1 MGSDDIVDFEVIE
14 NSKENIQAIP
24 SGRSAR
30 ALAQLYTPPLG
41 AKPGHAPSPLQTQD
55 AHSAKRLEFEKELM
69 KIDDSDDPLD
79 IYDRYVK
86 WTLEAYPS
94 AQNDKQSQLGPLL
107 ERATKAFQSS
117 SHYKDDPRY
126 LKLWLHYIRL
136 FADAPQEIFR
146 FLARHNIGG
155 GLALYYEEY
164 AAWLEGAGRF
174 SQAEEIYSMGIE
186 KEARPTERLIRKY
199 GEFQHRF
206 ESRPQDAP
214 EPSSPALPAIRPAL
228 AAKVDPFA
236 PASPDPQAQRQQ
248 KTAKPKSG
256 KPKMAIFSDES
267 EPPKISSS
275 GSGKGWDNIE
285 TLADRKKENAQEAR
299 PWAGETLKAGKT
311 NKGAGKMMIFK
322 DEVSLLPAYPSSHI
336 YDHRTN
342 WWALALCIQTKS
354 HLNDATS
361 VPHPFREQLQAVNPK
376 TGRVEVVFVDL
387 EQVYPNHSDPMS
399 VEFSFEELRARHRG
413 WLNKDWAAIR
423 RTEQEQA
430 RKAAEEAAAAQRP
443 APKATP
449 LVLKPEPLALKQD
462 TQKPPKPQ
470 TIPLKGGED
479 DGLAGDDENR
489 PPSQADIEKAK
500 AARKARKEERANRT
514 RKIQVMDVKEISGET
529 QTIQAKLDSPS
540 KKSKVRRKK
549 GGREATMTLHTK
561 EAMDDIY
568 EIFNQPLK
576 KPEAEGQASESQSEE
591 ASSDDDESDYTSGA
605 ESTITRSEFGDETTV
620 GGDFTLGTVIGDHTS
635 DDDSGSEVDNTEV
648 DHTEID
654 NTDVRSVSAWS
665 DLSGDGD
672 AASDDEDQ
680 NDTVR
685 TVLSVRSNE
694 ESEHSEDDSF
704 EEVTHPLVTS
714 GEQRVPEVTTP
725 TSPAAPASLP
735 TRFVPVPPE
744 NHDYPMKPYRD
755 PVQAAN
761 NRLPFMT
768 PIVEKTESSL
778 GFATAY
784 AQKEQLNA
792 KTPSRSKGDLIIFED
807 NDENEPGSPFQDFLG
822 QAIDGPGKIT
832 KLSLRQ
838 SEPTPSALLAEVV
851 GESARKPLAAKPDVF
866 RDTKPV
872 GPIVQDLQP
881 NPVQEDIRNTILQN
895 IQPPLDSYDGY
906 FADTEAVSGKGL
918 EIQKY
923 TKAVKKMKNNAQDKT
938 MTNLSMPPKLMFEGS
953 KRTFTVKR
961 ELGKGAFAPV
971 YLIESTPKDEDDE
984 NAPVQMGK
992 GDFGLKRRPLEA
1004 LKMEDPPTPWEFYIM
1019 RQAKRRLGVSRA
1031 ADSIV
1036 HAYEMHVFQD
1046 ECYLIEEFRD
1056 QGTLLDL
1063 VNVARAENGVMDEQL
1078 AMFFTVELLRTVE
1091 ALHSKGILHGDLK
1104 ADNILVRFDALQ
1116 KGEWDSIYQRD
1127 GRDGWASKG
1136 ISLIDFGRGIDMKAF
1151 RPDVQFIADWE
1162 CTEADCAEMREARPW
1177 TYQIDYHG
1185 LAGIVHNLLFGKYM
1199 STVAEKGAGLGA
1211 GATKTYKIKE
1221 SLKRYWQ
1228 TDIWHECFDLL
1239 LNPLMHMGD
1248 EEGGKLP
1255 VLKGMREVREKMET
1269 HLESNCEKG
1278 IGLKA
1283 LVRKMEEA
1291 VKKRLREGQA
1301 AHPTSPP
1308 PQHRRYLTIH
1318 TYEAMTVELPTLLLQ
1333 FQPEA
1338 EELKPRQK
1346 YDQAARQF
1354 VKQLDNVPAAQW
1366 LKGADTPQ
1374 DVLEP
1379 TR

>member
-41 AKPGHAPSPLQTQD
+41 AKPGHTPSPLQTQD
-55 AHSAKRLEFEKELM
+55 AHSARRLEFEKELM
-69 KIDDSDDPLD
+69 NIDDSDDPLD

-86 WTLEAYPS
+86 WTLDAYPS

-117 SHYKDDPRY
+117 SHYKNDPRY

-136 FADAPQEIFR
+136 FADTPQEIFR
-146 FLARHNIGG
+146 FLARHNIGD

-174 SQAEEIYSMGIE
+174 SQAEEIYSLGIE
-186 KEARPTERLIRKY
+186 KEARPTERLVRKY

-206 ESRPQDAP
+206 ESRPQDVP
-214 EPSSPALPAIRPAL
+214 EPSSPALPAVRPAL
-228 AAKVDPFA
+228 AAKIDPFA
-236 PASPDPQAQRQQ
+236 PASPEPQAQSQP
-248 KTAKPKSG
+248 KAAKPKSG
-256 KPKMAIFSDES
+256 KPKMAIFSDEG
-267 EPPKISSS
+267 EPARTSSS
-275 GSGKGWDNIE
+275 GSGKGWDSIG
-285 TLADRKKENAQEAR
+285 TIADRKKENTQEAR
-299 PWAGETLKAGKT
+299 PWAGETLKGGKT

-322 DEVSLLPAYPSSHI
+322 DE
-336 YDHRTN
+336 
-342 WWALALCIQTKS
+342 TKS
-354 HLNDATS
+354 HLNDETS
-361 VPHPFREQLQAVNPK
+361 IPHPLREQLQAINPK

-387 EQVYPNHSDPMS
+387 EQVYPNHRDPMS

-413 WLNKDWAAIR
+413 WLDRDWATIR
-423 RTEQEQA
+423 REEQEQA
-430 RKAAEEAAAAQRP
+430 RKVAEEAAAAQLPKPKP
-443 APKATP
+443 APLAPKQ
-449 LVLKPEPLALKQD
+449 EPLGLKQD
-462 TQKPPKPQ
+462 AQKPPKPQ
-470 TIPLKGGED
+470 TVPLKGGED
-479 DGLAGDDENR
+479 DVLAGDDENR
-489 PPSQADIEKAK
+489 PPSQADVEKAK
-500 AARKARKEERANRT
+500 AAKKARKEERANRT

-568 EIFNQPLK
+568 EIFNQPLN
-576 KPEAEGQASESQSEE
+576 KPEEEVAEPQSEE
-591 ASSDDDESDYTSGA
+591 VSTEDDESDYTSGA
-605 ESTITRSEFGDETTV
+605 ESTATRSEFGDETTV
-620 GGDFTLGTVIGDHTS
+620 GGDFTLGTVIGDNDS
-635 DDDSGSEVDNTEV
+635 DDGSGSGSEA
-648 DHTEID
+648 DHTEVENTELD

-665 DLSGDGD
+665 DLTESKD
-672 AASDDEDQ
+672 AKDDEEDDEDNN

-685 TVLSVRSNE
+685 FARTND
-694 ESEHSEDDSF
+694 ESEHSEDESF
-704 EEVTHPLVTS
+704 EQVTHPLVNWE
-714 GEQRVPEVTTP
+714 EQYEPEVTTP
-725 TSPAAPASLP
+725 TSPEAPASLP

-744 NHDYPMKPYRD
+744 DHNYPMRPYRD
-755 PVQAAN
+755 SMQAAN

-807 NDENEPGSPFQDFLG
+807 GDEDEPGSSPFQDLLG

-838 SEPTPSALLAEVV
+838 SEPSPSELLAATVDEP
-851 GESARKPLAAKPDVF
+851 ARKPLAAKPAVF
-866 RDTKPV
+866 RDPKPTGPIIQDMQCNPV
-872 GPIVQDLQP
+872 G
-881 NPVQEDIRNTILQN
+881 EDIRNMILQE

-923 TKAVKKMKNNAQDKT
+923 TKAVKKIKNNAQDKT
-938 MTNLSMPPKLMFEGS
+938 ITNLAAPPKLVFEGS
-953 KRTFTVKR
+953 DRTYTVKR

-971 YLIESTPKDEDDE
+971 YLIESTPKDEEDE
-984 NAPVQMGK
+984 NAHAQMGK
-992 GDFGLKRRPLEA
+992 GDFGLKRRSLEA
-1004 LKMEDPPTPWEFYIM
+1004 LKMEDPPTPWEFYVM

-1031 ADSIV
+1031 SDSIV
-1036 HAYEMHVFQD
+1036 HAYEMHVFRD

-1063 VNVARAENGVMDEQL
+1063 VNIARAENGVMDEQL
-1078 AMFFTVELLRTVE
+1078 AMFFTVELFRTVE
-1091 ALHSKGILHGDLK
+1091 ALHAKGIIHGDLK

-1116 KGEWDSIYQRD
+1116 KGEWDSVYQRD

-1151 RPDVQFIADWE
+1151 KPDVQFIADWPT
-1162 CTEADCAEMREARPW
+1162 TEADCAEMREARPW

-1185 LAGIVHNLLFGKYM
+1185 LAGIVHNLLFGKYI

-1221 SLKRYWQ
+1221 TLKRYWQ
-1228 TDIWHECFDLL
+1228 TEIWHECLDLL
-1239 LNPLMHMGD
+1239 LNPLMHMED
-1248 EEGGKLP
+1248 EEGRKLP
-1255 VLKGMREVREKMET
+1255 VLKGMKEVREKMEA

-1291 VKKRLREGQA
+1291 VKKR
-1301 AHPTSPP
+1301 
-1308 PQHRRYLTIH
+1308 
-1318 TYEAMTVELPTLLLQ
+1318 
-1333 FQPEA
+1333 
-1338 EELKPRQK
+1338 
-1346 YDQAARQF
+1346 
-1354 VKQLDNVPAAQW
+1354 
-1366 LKGADTPQ
+1366 
-1374 DVLEP
+1374 
-1379 TR
+1379 

>member
-1 MGSDDIVDFEVIE
+1 MGSNDIVDFEVIE

-69 KIDDSDDPLD
+69 NIDDSDDPLD

-86 WTLEAYPS
+86 WTLDAYPS

-117 SHYKDDPRY
+117 SHYKNDPRY

-146 FLARHNIGG
+146 FLARHEIGD

-206 ESRPQDAP
+206 ESRPKDVP
-214 EPSSPALPAIRPAL
+214 EPSSPAIPAVRPAL

-236 PASPDPQAQRQQ
+236 PASPDPQPQSQPR
-248 KTAKPKSG
+248 TAKPKSG
-256 KPKMAIFSDES
+256 KPKMAIFSDEG
-267 EPPKISSS
+267 EPARTSSS
-275 GSGKGWDNIE
+275 GSGKGWDSIG
-285 TLADRKKENAQEAR
+285 TIADRKKENAQEAR
-299 PWAGETLKAGKT
+299 PWAGETLKGGKT

-322 DEVSLLPAYPSSHI
+322 DE
-336 YDHRTN
+336 
-342 WWALALCIQTKS
+342 TKS
-354 HLNDATS
+354 HLDDGTPI
-361 VPHPFREQLQAVNPK
+361 PHPFREQLQAVNPK

-387 EQVYPNHSDPMS
+387 EQVYPNRRDPMS
-399 VEFSFEELRARHRG
+399 IEFSFEELRARHRG
-413 WLNKDWAAIR
+413 WLDHDWAAIR
-423 RTEQEQA
+423 REEQK
-430 RKAAEEAAAAQRP
+430 KAKKLAEETAAAQQTTSKSAP
-443 APKATP
+443 LAPKA
-449 LVLKPEPLALKQD
+449 EPLAPKQD
-462 TQKPPKPQ
+462 SQKPPKLQ
-470 TIPLKGGED
+470 TVPLKGGED
-479 DGLAGDDENR
+479 DALAGDDENR

-500 AARKARKEERANRT
+500 AAKKARKEERANRT

-576 KPEAEGQASESQSEE
+576 SEEPAPEPQSEE
-591 ASSDDDESDYTSGA
+591 VSSDEDDDESDYTSGA
-605 ESTITRSEFGDETTV
+605 ESTATRSEFGDETTI
-620 GGDFTLGTVIGDHTS
+620 GGDFTLGTVIGDNDS
-635 DDDSGSEVDNTEV
+635 DNDSGSDVDNTEV
-648 DHTEID
+648 DHTETD

-665 DLSGDGD
+665 DLSENRG
-672 AASDDEDQ
+672 AASDDENDGG

-685 TVLSVRSNE
+685 SVRSNE
-694 ESEHSEDDSF
+694 GSEHSEDESF
-704 EEVTHPLVTS
+704 EEVTHPLVNP
-714 GEQRVPEVTTP
+714 GERHEPEVTTP
-725 TSPAAPASLP
+725 TSPQAPSSLP

-744 NHDYPMKPYRD
+744 NHNYPMRPYRD

-778 GFATAY
+778 GFSTAC

-807 NDENEPGSPFQDFLG
+807 GDEDEDDTSGSAFQDLLG

-832 KLSLRQ
+832 KLSLKQ
-838 SEPTPSALLAEVV
+838 SQPTASELLAEAIDQP
-851 GESARKPLAAKPDVF
+851 ERKPLSAKPSVF
-866 RDTKPV
+866 RDPKPT
-872 GPIVQDLQP
+872 GPIIQDSQC
-881 NPVQEDIRNTILQN
+881 NPVTEDVRNVILRE

-923 TKAVKKMKNNAQDKT
+923 TKAVKKMKANTQDKT
-938 MTNLSMPPKLMFEGS
+938 LTNLSAPPKLIFDGS
-953 KRTFTVKR
+953 ERTFTVKR

-971 YLIESTPKDEDDE
+971 YLIESTPKDSDDE
-984 NAPVQMGK
+984 NTAIHLSQG
-992 GDFGLKRRPLEA
+992 RRHLEA

-1019 RQAKRRLGVSRA
+1019 RQAKLRLGTSRA
-1031 ADSIV
+1031 AASIV
-1036 HAYEMHVFQD
+1036 DAYEMHVFQD

-1063 VNVARAENGVMDEQL
+1063 VNIARAENGVMDEQL
-1078 AMFFTVELLRTVE
+1078 AMFFTIELLRTVE
-1091 ALHSKGILHGDLK
+1091 ALHTQGIIHGDLK
-1104 ADNILVRFDALQ
+1104 ADNILVRFDTLH
-1116 KGEWDSIYQRD
+1116 KTDDWDSVYQRS
-1127 GRDGWASKG
+1127 GAAGWASKG
-1136 ISLIDFGRGIDMKAF
+1136 ISLIDFGRGIDMTAF

-1162 CTEADCAEMREARPW
+1162 TTEADCAEMREARPW
-1177 TYQIDYHG
+1177 TFQIDYHG
-1185 LAGIVHNLLFGKYM
+1185 LAGIVHNLLFGKYI
-1199 STVAEKGAGLGA
+1199 STIAEKDPKAGL
-1211 GATKTYKIKE
+1211 GATKTYRIKE

-1228 TDIWHECFDLL
+1228 TDLWADCLDLL
-1239 LNPLMHMGD
+1239 LNPLTKVGE
-1248 EEGGKLP
+1248 EEGQRLP
-1255 VLKGMREVREKMET
+1255 ALKCMKSVRERMEE
-1269 HLESNCEKG
+1269 HLERNCEKG

-1291 VKKRLREGQA
+1291 VRKR
-1301 AHPTSPP
+1301 
-1308 PQHRRYLTIH
+1308 
-1318 TYEAMTVELPTLLLQ
+1318 
-1333 FQPEA
+1333 
-1338 EELKPRQK
+1338 
-1346 YDQAARQF
+1346 
-1354 VKQLDNVPAAQW
+1354 
-1366 LKGADTPQ
+1366 
-1374 DVLEP
+1374 
-1379 TR
+1379 

>member
-69 KIDDSDDPLD
+69 NTDDSDDPLD
-79 IYDRYVK
+79 AYDRYVK

-117 SHYKDDPRY
+117 SHYKNDPRY

-146 FLARHNIGG
+146 FLARHDIGD

-206 ESRPQDAP
+206 ESRPKHVP
-214 EPSSPALPAIRPAL
+214 EPSSPALPAVRPAL
-228 AAKVDPFA
+228 AAKIDPFA
-236 PASPDPQAQRQQ
+236 PASPDPQPQSQP

-256 KPKMAIFSDES
+256 KPKMAIFSDEG
-267 EPPKISSS
+267 EPAKTSSS
-275 GSGKGWDNIE
+275 STSSGQGWDSIG
-285 TLADRKKENAQEAR
+285 TIADRKKENAQEAR
-299 PWAGETLKAGKT
+299 PWAGETLKGGKT

-322 DEVSLLPAYPSSHI
+322 DE
-336 YDHRTN
+336 
-342 WWALALCIQTKS
+342 
-354 HLNDATS
+354 
-361 VPHPFREQLQAVNPK
+361 AVNPK

-387 EQVYPNHSDPMS
+387 EQVYPNRRDPMS

-413 WLNKDWAAIR
+413 WLDRDWGAVR
-423 RTEQEQA
+423 REEQRKA
-430 RKAAEEAAAAQRP
+430 RKLAEKAVAAQQPKPKP
-443 APKATP
+443 APLAPKT
-449 LVLKPEPLALKQD
+449 EPLAPKQD
-462 TQKPPKPQ
+462 AQKPPKPQ
-470 TIPLKGGED
+470 TVPLKGGEED
-479 DGLAGDDENR
+479 ALAGDDENR

-500 AARKARKEERANRT
+500 AAKKARKEERANRT
-514 RKIQVMDVKEISGET
+514 RKIQVMDVKEVSGET

-576 KPEAEGQASESQSEE
+576 SEEPTPEPQSEE
-591 ASSDDDESDYTSGA
+591 VSSDDDDDESDYTSGA
-605 ESTITRSEFGDETTV
+605 ESTATRSEFGDETTV
-620 GGDFTLGTVIGDHTS
+620 GGDFTLGTVIGDNDS
-635 DDDSGSEVDNTEV
+635 DDGSGSDVDNTEV
-648 DHTEID
+648 DRTEID
-654 NTDVRSVSAWS
+654 STDTRSVSAWS
-665 DLSGDGD
+665 DHSDNRNT
-672 AASDDEDQ
+672 ASDDDDDQ

-685 TVLSVRSNE
+685 YDPVRSVRSDE
-694 ESEHSEDDSF
+694 GSEHSEDESF
-704 EEVTHPLVTS
+704 EEVTHPLVRS
-714 GEQRVPEVTTP
+714 GERHEPEVTTP
-725 TSPAAPASLP
+725 TSPQAPSSLP

-744 NHDYPMKPYRD
+744 SHSYPMRPYRD

-807 NDENEPGSPFQDFLG
+807 GDEDDTSSSQFQDLLG

-838 SEPTPSALLAEVV
+838 AQPTATELLAEAVDQP
-851 GESARKPLAAKPDVF
+851 GRRPLSAKPVVF
-866 RDTKPV
+866 RDSKPA
-872 GPIVQDLQP
+872 GPIVQDLQC
-881 NPVQEDIRNTILQN
+881 NPVTEEIRNAILRD

-906 FADTEAVSGKGL
+906 FADTEAISGKGL

-923 TKAVKKMKNNAQDKT
+923 TKAVKKMKSNAQDKT
-938 MTNLSMPPKLMFEGS
+938 LTNLSAPPKLIFDGS
-953 KRTFTVKR
+953 DRTFTVKR

-971 YLIESTPKDEDDE
+971 YLIESTPKDEPDG
-984 NAPVQMGK
+984 NAAAQMGQ
-992 GDFGLKRRPLEA
+992 GPKRRPLEA
-1004 LKMEDPPTPWEFYIM
+1004 LKMEDPPTPWEFYMM
-1019 RQAKRRLGVSRA
+1019 RQAKQRLGASRA
-1031 ADSIV
+1031 ADSILS
-1036 HAYEMHVFQD
+1036 AYEMHVFQD

-1056 QGTLLDL
+1056 QGTLLDA
-1063 VNVARAENGVMDEQL
+1063 VNLARAEHGAMDEQL

-1091 ALHSKGILHGDLK
+1091 ALHAAGIIHGDLK
-1104 ADNILVRFDALQ
+1104 ADNILLRLDAPPT
-1116 KGEWDSIYQRD
+1116 GEEWASCYARD
-1127 GRDGWASKG
+1127 GAAGWAAKG
-1136 ISLIDFGRGIDMKAF
+1136 MALIDFGRAIDFRAF

-1162 CTEADCAEMREARPW
+1162 TTDADCAEMRDARPW
-1177 TYQIDYHG
+1177 TFQIDYHG
-1185 LAGIVHNLLFGKYM
+1185 LAGVVHSLLFGKYM
-1199 STVAEKGAGLGA
+1199 ATVADRDADRVGSGAG
-1211 GATKTYKIKE
+1211 KTYRIRE
-1221 SLKRYWQ
+1221 SFKRYWQ
-1228 TDIWHECFDLL
+1228 TPLWHQCFHLL
-1239 LNPLMHMGD
+1239 LNPLANLD
-1248 EEGGKLP
+1248 AEDANRLP
-1255 VLKGMREVREKMET
+1255 ALRGMRAVREGMEA
-1269 HLESNCEKG
+1269 HLEAHCEKG
-1278 IGLKA
+1278 VGLKA

-1291 VKKRLREGQA
+1291 VRKK
-1301 AHPTSPP
+1301 SS
-1308 PQHRRYLTIH
+1308 
-1318 TYEAMTVELPTLLLQ
+1318 
-1333 FQPEA
+1333 
-1338 EELKPRQK
+1338 
-1346 YDQAARQF
+1346 
-1354 VKQLDNVPAAQW
+1354 
-1366 LKGADTPQ
+1366 
-1374 DVLEP
+1374 
-1379 TR
+1379 

>member
-41 AKPGHAPSPLQTQD
+41 AKPGYAPSPLQTQD

-69 KIDDSDDPLD
+69 NIDDSDDPLD
-79 IYDRYVK
+79 VYDRYVK

-117 SHYKDDPRY
+117 THYKNDPRY

-146 FLARHNIGG
+146 FLARHNIGD

-206 ESRPQDAP
+206 ESRPKDAP
-214 EPSSPALPAIRPAL
+214 EPSSPALPAVRPAL
-228 AAKVDPFA
+228 AAKLDPFA
-236 PASPDPQAQRQQ
+236 PASPEPQAQSQP
-248 KTAKPKSG
+248 KAAKPKSG
-256 KPKMAIFSDES
+256 KPKMAIFSDEG
-267 EPPKISSS
+267 EPARSSS
-275 GSGKGWDNIE
+275 GGSGQGWDNIG
-285 TLADRKKENAQEAR
+285 TIADRKKENAQEAR
-299 PWAGETLKAGKT
+299 PWAGETLKGGKT

-322 DEVSLLPAYPSSHI
+322 DE
-336 YDHRTN
+336 
-342 WWALALCIQTKS
+342 
-354 HLNDATS
+354 
-361 VPHPFREQLQAVNPK
+361 AVNPK

-413 WLNKDWAAIR
+413 WLDQDWAAIR
-423 RTEQEQA
+423 REEQKQA
-430 RKAAEEAAAAQRP
+430 RKLAEQAAAAQMPRPKP
-443 APKATP
+443 APLAPKQESPVDKKEPSVPKPAP
-449 LVLKPEPLALKQD
+449 LAPKEQPLPSKTEPLAPKQD
-462 TQKPPKPQ
+462 IQKPPKLQ
-470 TIPLKGGED
+470 TVPLKGGED
-479 DGLAGDDENR
+479 EIAGDDENR
-489 PPSQADIEKAK
+489 PPSQAEVEKAK
-500 AARKARKEERANRT
+500 AAKKARKEERANRT

-576 KPEAEGQASESQSEE
+576 KPEDETPEPQSEE
-591 ASSDDDESDYTSGA
+591 VSSDDDDESDYTSGA
-605 ESTITRSEFGDETTV
+605 ESTATRSEFGDETTV
-620 GGDFTLGTVIGDHTS
+620 GGDFTLGTVIGDNDS
-635 DDDSGSEVDNTEV
+635 DNESGSGSDVDNTEV
-648 DHTEID
+648 DRTELD
-654 NTDVRSVSAWS
+654 NTTASAWS
-665 DLSGDGD
+665 DRTESRD
-672 AASDDEDQ
+672 ADDDNSDDDDD
-680 NDTVR
+680 NDTTVR
-685 TVLSVRSNE
+685 TTIPYE
-694 ESEHSEDDSF
+694 GSEHSEDESF
-704 EEVTHPLVTS
+704 EEVTHPLVKS
-714 GEQRVPEVTTP
+714 GEHHEPEVTTP
-725 TSPAAPASLP
+725 TSPQAPASLP
-735 TRFVPVPPE
+735 TRYVPVPPE
-744 NHDYPMKPYRD
+744 EHNYPMRPYRD
-755 PVQAAN
+755 PVQVAN

-807 NDENEPGSPFQDFLG
+807 GDEDEPGSSPFQDLLG
-822 QAIDGPGKIT
+822 QAINGPGKIT

-838 SEPTPSALLAEVV
+838 SEPKPSELLAEAV
-851 GESARKPLAAKPDVF
+851 EEPARRPLAAKPVVF
-866 RDTKPV
+866 KDPKPT
-872 GPIVQDLQP
+872 GPIIQDLLC
-881 NPVQEDIRNTILQN
+881 NPVADDTRKTILDQ
-895 IQPPLDSYDGY
+895 IHPPLDSYDGY
-906 FADTEAVSGKGL
+906 FADTEALSGKAL

-923 TKAVKKMKNNAQDKT
+923 TKAVKKMKSNAQDKT
-938 MTNLSMPPKLMFEGS
+938 ITNLSAPPKLIFDGS
-953 KRTFTVKR
+953 ERTYTVKK

-971 YLIESTPKDEDDE
+971 YLIESTPKEDEGE
-984 NAPVQMGK
+984 TASAQMGK
-992 GDFGLKRRPLEA
+992 GEFSLKRRSLEA

-1031 ADSIV
+1031 SDSIV

-1063 VNVARAENGVMDEQL
+1063 VNVARADSQLMDEQL
-1078 AMFFTVELLRTVE
+1078 VMFFTVELFRTIE
-1091 ALHSKGILHGDLK
+1091 ALHGKGIIHGDLK
-1104 ADNILVRFDALQ
+1104 ADNVLVRLDALQ
-1116 KGEWDSIYQRD
+1116 KGAEWDSIYQRD

-1136 ISLIDFGRGIDMKAF
+1136 VSLIDFGRGIDMEAF
-1151 RPDVQFIADWE
+1151 KPDVKFMAEWDL
-1162 CTEADCAEMREARPW
+1162 TENDCAEMHEARPW

-1185 LAGIVHNLLFGKYM
+1185 LAGIIHTMFFGKYIA
-1199 STVAEKGAGLGA
+1199 TIAEKGAGLGA

-1221 SLKRYWQ
+1221 SFKRYWQ
-1228 TDIWHECFDLL
+1228 TEIWHECFDIL
-1239 LNPLMHMGD
+1239 LNPLMHLEG
-1248 EEGGKLP
+1248 EEARRLP
-1255 VLKGMREVREKMET
+1255 VLRGMKDVREKMESY
-1269 HLESNCEKG
+1269 LESNCEKG
-1278 IGLKA
+1278 AGLKS
-1283 LVRKMEEA
+1283 LIRRMEESVRK
-1291 VKKRLREGQA
+1291 R
-1301 AHPTSPP
+1301 
-1308 PQHRRYLTIH
+1308 
-1318 TYEAMTVELPTLLLQ
+1318 
-1333 FQPEA
+1333 
-1338 EELKPRQK
+1338 
-1346 YDQAARQF
+1346 
-1354 VKQLDNVPAAQW
+1354 
-1366 LKGADTPQ
+1366 
-1374 DVLEP
+1374 
-1379 TR
+1379 

>member
-55 AHSAKRLEFEKELM
+55 AHSANRLEFEKELM
-69 KIDDSDDPLD
+69 NIDDSDDPLD

-94 AQNDKQSQLGPLL
+94 AQNDKHSQLGPLL
-107 ERATKAFQSS
+107 ERATKAFQTS

-126 LKLWLHYIRL
+126 LRLWLHYIRL

-146 FLARHNIGG
+146 FLARHNIGA
-155 GLALYYEEY
+155 GLALYYEEF

-206 ESRPQDAP
+206 ESRPKDVP
-214 EPSSPALPAIRPAL
+214 EPSSPALPAVRPAL

-236 PASPDPQAQRQQ
+236 PASPVSQAQSQP
-248 KTAKPKSG
+248 KAPKPKSG
-256 KPKMAIFSDES
+256 KAKMAIFSDEG
-267 EPPKISSS
+267 EPAKTSSS
-275 GSGKGWDNIE
+275 GSGPGWDSIE
-285 TLADRKKENAQEAR
+285 TLADRKKENTQEAR
-299 PWAGETLKAGKT
+299 PWAGETLKGGKT

-322 DEVSLLPAYPSSHI
+322 DE
-336 YDHRTN
+336 
-342 WWALALCIQTKS
+342 TKS
-354 HLNDATS
+354 HLNDSAS
-361 VPHPFREQLQAVNPK
+361 IPHPFREQLQAVNPK

-387 EQVYPNHSDPMS
+387 EQVYPNRRDPMS
-399 VEFSFEELRARHRG
+399 VEFSFEELRARYRG
-413 WLNKDWAAIR
+413 WLSQDWGAIR
-423 RTEQEQA
+423 RKEQEHA
-430 RKAAEEAAAAQRP
+430 RKLAEEAAAAQRP
-443 APKATP
+443 APKTAP
-449 LVLKPEPLALKQD
+449 LAPKTAPLAPKPAPLAPKLEPLAPRSEPLAPKQD
-462 TQKPPKPQ
+462 AQKPPKLQ
-470 TIPLKGGED
+470 TVPLKGGEND
-479 DGLAGDDENR
+479 VLAGDDENR
-489 PPSQADIEKAK
+489 PPSRADIEKAK
-500 AARKARKEERANRT
+500 AAKKARKEERANRT
-514 RKIQVMDVKEISGET
+514 RKIQVMDIKEISGET

-568 EIFNQPLK
+568 DIFNQPLK
-576 KPEAEGQASESQSEE
+576 QPEEQVSESQSEE
-591 ASSDDDESDYTSGA
+591 VSSDDDESDYTSGA
-605 ESTITRSEFGDETTV
+605 ESTATRSEFGDETTV
-620 GGDFTLGTVIGDHTS
+620 GGDFTLGTVIGDNES
-635 DDDSGSEVDNTEV
+635 DDDRSSDIDATEV
-648 DHTEID
+648 DRTEID
-654 NTDVRSVSAWS
+654 DTDVRSVSAWS
-665 DLSGDGD
+665 DLSGNKD
-672 AASDDEDQ
+672 AASDEEDQ

-685 TVLSVRSNE
+685 SVRSNE
-694 ESEHSEDDSF
+694 EHEDSEDDSF
-704 EEVTHPLVTS
+704 EEVTHPLVQS
-714 GEQRVPEVTTP
+714 GGQYEPEVTTP
-725 TSPAAPASLP
+725 TSPSAPASLP

-744 NHDYPMKPYRD
+744 EHNYPMRPYRD
-755 PVQAAN
+755 SVQAAN

-792 KTPSRSKGDLIIFED
+792 KTPSRSKGNLIIFED
-807 NDENEPGSPFQDFLG
+807 GDEDETSSSPFQDLLG
-822 QAIDGPGKIT
+822 QVIDGPGKIT

-838 SEPTPSALLAEVV
+838 SEPKPSDLLAEAV
-851 GESARKPLAAKPDVF
+851 GEPARKPLAAKPAVF
-866 RDTKPV
+866 RDSKPS
-872 GPIVQDLQP
+872 GPIIQELQC
-881 NPVQEDIRNTILQN
+881 NPVIEDIRNIILRE
-895 IQPPLDSYDGY
+895 IQPPLESYDGY
-906 FADTEAVSGKGL
+906 FADTEAISGKGL

-923 TKAVKKMKNNAQDKT
+923 TKAVKKMKNNSQDKT
-938 MTNLSMPPKLMFEGS
+938 MTNLSVPPKLEFEGS
-953 KRTFTVKR
+953 ARTFTVKR

-971 YLIESTPKDEDDE
+971 YLIESTPKDEEDE
-984 NAPVQMGK
+984 NAPAQMGK

-1046 ECYLIEEFRD
+1046 ECYLIEEFCD

-1063 VNVARAENGVMDEQL
+1063 VNIARAENGVMDEQL

-1116 KGEWDSIYQRD
+1116 KGEWSSVYQRD

-1151 RPDVQFIADWE
+1151 RPDVQFIADWQF
-1162 CTEADCAEMREARPW
+1162 TEADCAEMREARPW

-1185 LAGIVHNLLFGKYM
+1185 LAGIVHSLLFGKYM

-1228 TDIWHECFDLL
+1228 TEIWHECLDLL
-1239 LNPLMHMGD
+1239 LNPLMHLEG
-1248 EEGGKLP
+1248 EESRKLP
-1255 VLKGMREVREKMET
+1255 VLKGMREVREKMEA

-1291 VKKRLREGQA
+1291 VKKR
-1301 AHPTSPP
+1301 
-1308 PQHRRYLTIH
+1308 
-1318 TYEAMTVELPTLLLQ
+1318 
-1333 FQPEA
+1333 
-1338 EELKPRQK
+1338 
-1346 YDQAARQF
+1346 
-1354 VKQLDNVPAAQW
+1354 
-1366 LKGADTPQ
+1366 
-1374 DVLEP
+1374 
-1379 TR
+1379 